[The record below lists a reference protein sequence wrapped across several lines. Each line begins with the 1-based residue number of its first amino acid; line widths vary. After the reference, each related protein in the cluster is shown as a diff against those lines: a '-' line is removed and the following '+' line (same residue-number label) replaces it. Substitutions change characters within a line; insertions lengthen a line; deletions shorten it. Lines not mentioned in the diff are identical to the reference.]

1 MTYELIQTADG
12 SLSCLDVAVG
22 QLCHNRAGAY
32 TEAVNNYVMPS
43 GLLDK
48 AQKTGEIR
56 ILDACYGMGYNSWAL
71 INELLRHRAGVE
83 TPMGPVALSPVTLSI
98 VAVEQSIEIMRF
110 LPQVLALP
118 CFDALNQNL
127 TPSEH
132 NIYYRT
138 LMNQLDTK
146 GRPTEPM
153 VVEEYDLDGNKRY
166 EVDLLELMS
175 RSPSP

>member
-1 MTYELIQTADG
+1 MTYELIQTDDG

-32 TEAVNNYVMPS
+32 TEAVNNYVLPS
-43 GLLDK
+43 GLLEK
-48 AQKTGEIR
+48 IQKTGEIR

-71 INELLRHRAGVE
+71 INELLRQRSRPGA
-83 TPMGPVALSPVTLSI
+83 PKGPVALFIL
-98 VAVEQSIEIMRF
+98 AVEQSIEIMRF
-110 LPQVLALP
+110 LPWVLALP

-127 TPSEH
+127 SPLEH

>member
-1 MTYELIQTADG
+1 MPYELFQTADG
-12 SLSCLDVAVG
+12 SLSCLDAAVG
-22 QLCHNRAGAY
+22 QVCHNRAGAY
-32 TEAVNNYVMPS
+32 TEAVNNYVFPS

-48 AQKTGEIR
+48 AQQTGEVR
-56 ILDACYGMGYNSWAL
+56 VLDACYGMGYNSWAL
-71 INELLRHRAGVE
+71 INELLRQHQTSEAPAGPI
-83 TPMGPVALSPVTLSI
+83 TISI
-98 VAVEQSIEIMRF
+98 VAVEQSLEIMQF
-110 LPQVLALP
+110 WSQVLALS
-118 CFDALNQNL
+118 CFDILNQIL

-175 RSPSP
+175 RSPSQ